1 MSQMTLS
8 ASLVRLGVYLLSAVP
23 ELAVKIVVD
32 VFLFVISYW
41 IQREFVFKK

>member
-8 ASLVRLGVYLLSAVP
+8 ASLVTLGVYLLSAVS